1 MSQPAQ
7 ITTGLSGNR
16 RGRQRIGI
24 QRSAVLRV
32 AGHPP
37 IPITLVDL
45 TRDGCLIETDAV
57 LAADQQIELGIAGI
71 GTVGARVVRSGT
83 IGYGCEFAETLP
95 SGAITNASRA
105 NVVQLETDVMTVAEG
120 AAQAGKV
127 SPRQRLL
134 AVAAI
139 VVLPWAAIAGIAALL
154 G

>member
-1 MSQPAQ
+1 MLQPAQ

-24 QRSAVLRV
+24 QRSAVLRL

-105 NVVQLETDVMTVAEG
+105 NVVQLESDMAMASADTAP
-120 AAQAGKV
+120 ASKI

-134 AVAAI
+134 AIAAI
-139 VVLPWAAIAGIAALL
+139 VTLPWAAAAGIIAVLR
-154 G
+154 